1 VTLLSFVVLTMG
13 NRPVELERAVRSA
26 LDQEHVEVEVV
37 LVGNG
42 VDPIPAGTDDSSA
55 LRDKRVKA
63 VQLPTNVGIP
73 AGRNRGVE
81 ESTGEIVVFLDDDG
95 WYRTTR
101 LGTYLR
107 DRFAADP
114 ALGIISMR
122 VQDPEGGPGSRRHV
136 PRLRVGDPER
146 SSEVTT
152 FLGGASAMRREVFD
166 AAGGLPERFFYA
178 HEETDLAWQA
188 LDHGYRIEYDAA
200 AVMYHPAV
208 LPSRHDMFYRYNA
221 RNRVWLAKRNLPWAL
236 ALAYV
241 GVWLALTVLRERS
254 PKALK
259 PWLRGFAE
267 GWRSPAGERRPIR
280 WSTAW
285 RKTRIGRPP
294 VI

>member
-267 GWRSPAGERRPIR
+267 GWRSPAGARRPIR

-285 RKTRIGRPP
+285 RMTRIGRPP